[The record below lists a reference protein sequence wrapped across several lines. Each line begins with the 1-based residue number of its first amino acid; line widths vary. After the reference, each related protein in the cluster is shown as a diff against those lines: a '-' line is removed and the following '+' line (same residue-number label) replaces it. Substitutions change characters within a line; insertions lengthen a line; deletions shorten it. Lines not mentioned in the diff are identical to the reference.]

1 MIMYEEII
9 EKIKKQLAE
18 SKKTT
23 ANQNEVI
30 EDILNNNRQ
39 MIIENRRR

>member
-1 MIMYEEII
+1 MYEEII

-23 ANQNEVI
+23 ANQNEII

-39 MIIENRRR
+39 MIRKIQRRK

>member
-1 MIMYEEII
+1 MYEEII

-23 ANQNEVI
+23 ANQNETI
-30 EDILNNNRQ
+30 KNILDSNRQ